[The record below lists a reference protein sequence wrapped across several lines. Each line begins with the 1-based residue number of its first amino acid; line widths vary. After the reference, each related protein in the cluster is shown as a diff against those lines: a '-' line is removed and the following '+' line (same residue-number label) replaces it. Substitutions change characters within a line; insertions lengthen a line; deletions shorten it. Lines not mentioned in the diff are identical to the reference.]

1 MNADEGAPNVEEMP
15 PRDSEQMRIIQS
27 KQTVCPDSLN
37 MRDVGPLNGDLV
49 GNQVYSGDNKEDI
62 MVDFG
67 EENKDA

>member
-1 MNADEGAPNVEEMP
+1 M
-15 PRDSEQMRIIQS
+15 
-27 KQTVCPDSLN
+27 
-37 MRDVGPLNGDLV
+37 GPLNGDLV